1 MRKDDKEFL
10 IGLIRPLGQRLG
22 GLEKRFDGVEGEIR
36 GLNSRMGGLENR
48 FDGLEKRFDGLEIRF
63 DGLTT
68 EFRYQGVMLEHIQD
82 LISAVAENTV
92 GLDRRLT
99 RVEKV
104 LDLD

>member
-1 MRKDDKEFL
+1 MGFAFLYLTQFFMRKDDKEFL
-10 IGLIRPLGQRLG
+10 IGLIRPLDQRLG
-22 GLEKRFDGVEGEIR
+22 GLEKRFDGLEG
-36 GLNSRMGGLENR
+36 R
-48 FDGLEKRFDGLEIRF
+48 FDGLEGEVRGLNARMGGFEGELRS
-63 DGLTT
+63 
-68 EFRYQGVMLEHIQD
+68 QGVMLEHIQD